1 MKNLTTS
8 NERTQSAHQRRMPKG
23 WRAEPLL
30 SALGFFMRFLS
41 YLTLRRELL
50 LGLMCAPLVF
60 SADIVSVTV
69 DENGNGVAFNM
80 TLGIMQNLVFTIE
93 KDPGPGGLAL
103 VLTYRI
109 PFDVPSPV
117 AGDVL
122 ISEPGGGLSDIV
134 RFNPR
139 GAGGVP
145 GYAPALVFYS
155 DADNMDSDKAD
166 IGLPTDRYALSFPV
180 TEVGNENGNFADY
193 HPGSTDPG
201 FVSGFDITYRFNS
214 DVPAVPEPP
223 AVLLVSG
230 AGLILMAYIAAVR
243 RKLVSPGQ
251 RPVERING
259 YEKKHAGGNR
269 CFLPAGND
277 G

>member
-8 NERTQSAHQRRMPKG
+8 TERTQSAHQRWMPKG
-23 WRAEPLL
+23 RCAEPLL
-30 SALGFFMRFLS
+30 SALGLLMRSLS
-41 YLTLRRELL
+41 FLTLRRELL
-50 LGLMCAPLVF
+50 LGFMCAPLVF

-80 TLGIMQNLVFTIE
+80 TLGIMQNLVFTME
-93 KDPGPGGLAL
+93 RDPGPGGLAS

-139 GAGGVP
+139 GAGGVA

-155 DADNMDSDKAD
+155 DTDSMDSDKAD
-166 IGLPTDRYALSFPV
+166 TGLPADRYGLTFSV
-180 TEVGNENGNFADY
+180 TEVGDENGNYVDY

-214 DVPAVPEPP
+214 DVPAVADPP
-223 AVLLVSG
+223 SVLLVSG
-230 AGLILMAYIAAVR
+230 AGLVLMAYIAAVR
-243 RKLVSPGQ
+243 GNGFASVSDQ
-251 RPVERING
+251 S
-259 YEKKHAGGNR
+259 K
-269 CFLPAGND
+269 
-277 G
+277 